1 MAQAIITNRES
12 TGGEATCTV
21 LDQHISKD
29 SDYFS
34 GDFLDKCLIQFTSW
48 NNRGKKCVTLLL

>member
-1 MAQAIITNRES
+1 MNFLKICCMAQAIITNRES

-34 GDFLDKCLIQFTSW
+34 GDFLDKCLIQFTS
-48 NNRGKKCVTLLL
+48 